1 MRWFKKKETPGNHRR
16 GRNRSGLLAV
26 NGRGAGKGRDRVHRA
41 GAIVLLLAALSAVA
55 WLAASGM
62 NWAGERLF
70 AQNERFTIRRIDLT
84 STGTLSA
91 PHLREYA
98 QVTEGQNLFAVDI
111 AQIARN
117 LERTPRVRSASVQRR
132 LPDTLVIRVEERTAL
147 ARLAE
152 GAVGIP
158 MAVDADGFVLG
169 PGAIRGLPQ
178 ITGTPESGLAPGSVI
193 RDEKTL
199 HALQVL
205 DLCEQTR
212 LGALL
217 RIQAVNVRPADFLE
231 LTLAGGA
238 KVEMARN
245 QFKWRLEKLADLV
258 ATQRELGQEIE
269 YADLT
274 VDRNFPV
281 RTRAPAEAR
290 LR

>member
-1 MRWFKKKETPGNHRR
+1 MGWFKKKESRGNYRR
-16 GRNRSGLLAV
+16 TKGRPSMLAV
-26 NGRGAGKGRDRVHRA
+26 NGRGSGKGRDWIHRT
-41 GAIVLLLAALSAVA
+41 GAIVLLLAALAGIG
-55 WLAASGM
+55 WLAVSGLSRL
-62 NWAGERLF
+62 GEHLF
-70 AQNERFTIRRIDLT
+70 AQNDRFTIRRIDLT

-91 PHLREYA
+91 SHLREYA
-98 QVTEGQNLFAVDI
+98 QVAEGQNLFSVDI
-111 AQIARN
+111 ALVARN
-117 LERTPRVRSASVQRR
+117 LERTPRVRSASVHRR

-147 ARLAE
+147 ARMAE

-158 MAVDADGFVLG
+158 MAVDCDGIVLG
-169 PGAIRGLPQ
+169 PGGIRGLPQ

-199 HALQVL
+199 QALQVL
-205 DLCEQTR
+205 DLCEQSR
-212 LGALL
+212 LGELL
-217 RIQAVNVRPADFLE
+217 RIQAVNVRHADFLE
-231 LTLAGGA
+231 LTLASGA
-238 KVEMARN
+238 KIEMARN

-281 RTRAPAEAR
+281 RTRTQTEAR